1 MPRGRNIFERGG
13 EGYLIVSIVKAM
25 LMIDHNHIADFIG
38 NRWIWMAN
46 NGPNYNEQGKMMI
59 INWPCININS
69 PIRRISN
76 LVFAN

>member
-13 EGYLIVSIVKAM
+13 YLIVSMVKAM
-25 LMIDHNHIADFIG
+25 LMIDHNHIADFILAIG
-38 NRWIWMAN
+38 GWMAN
-46 NGPNYNEQGKMMI
+46 NGPNYNEQDKMLI